1 VRVLIVED
9 NPDAAEALSLLLDV
23 AGAESRIAHDGREAL
38 EIAKGERFQ
47 LILVDIGL
55 PGMDGYEVARRLR
68 DMPECQ
74 TALLAA
80 LTGYGRSEDRQKAL
94 EAGFAAHLVKPV
106 ELELLEPLLAG
117 LDPSSTQAR
126 TAG

>member
-9 NPDAAEALSLLLDV
+9 NTDAAEALGLLLGV
-23 AGAESRIAHDGREAL
+23 AGVEARIAHDGREAL
-38 EIAKGERFQ
+38 EVARQQPFP

-68 DMPECQ
+68 EMPECAA
-74 TALLAA
+74 TLLVA

-94 EAGFAAHLVKPV
+94 EAGFAVHLVKPV
-106 ELELLEPLLAG
+106 ELELLEPLLARVESAAQNSG
-117 LDPSSTQAR
+117 NP
-126 TAG
+126 